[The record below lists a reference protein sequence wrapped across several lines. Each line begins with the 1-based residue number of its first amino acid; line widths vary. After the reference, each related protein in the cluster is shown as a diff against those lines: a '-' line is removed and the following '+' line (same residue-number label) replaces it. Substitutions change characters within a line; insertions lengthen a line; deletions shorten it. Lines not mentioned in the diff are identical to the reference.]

1 MKLAEI
7 SVSLPL
13 YRIES
18 DVTYHTE
25 RKPTVFERMVLR
37 LCDPGLHLPGKQNLS
52 LLGVFHDQ
60 LGAGDV
66 RELLESCVSELSAL
80 GALPKHYTQDRL
92 EVPLTELKLTDDGLQ
107 FLRSNSLPVR
117 SRTVKVWHRY
127 DPISDEIKP
136 TPNDKARFS
145 KSDSSRV
152 SVADQ
157 ALRPKNPL
165 PQVESAL
172 KLETYDWKNAA
183 TVIDRIKPVVQKEL
197 EGCRERRLEISCSE
211 DGTLSVSTP
220 RDAALQR
227 WLEQAQP
234 ELVWEILLADTLT
247 SEPDS
252 LLPSVD
258 SSVLREARTARP
270 IAATKGG
277 AAKAR
282 FCLVA
287 QGVAAAE
294 STTPV
299 IILSSEVNAPE
310 LVANDKQPTAF
321 TLLVPAP
328 AGIMTGFRS
337 LSLPQIDGASVQVE
351 VAGHFRLY
359 WAGQP
364 RSCGLAITLN
374 DQAATALSA
383 KLRRDLEGTCKH
395 SDDPHIA
402 FMSLAWRDVN
412 ALEETVWPWLATRA
426 EQPLDDLIALVEPAT
441 QAIGLWRPGRND
453 WKSAWEESLSKA
465 IDESLRHT
473 PKQLDPERV
482 VSLLIQIA
490 QVLSADKAA
499 SLQVALLRHAAPIR
513 ALESLAKLRSAL
525 PSFTEIPEELLSSEL
540 RQVWLE
546 HALQRKELKLYGP
559 HAIQQPMQ
567 VIEKAV
573 QDIYQSIGNQALK
586 AACNGQMDVRTL
598 TPLALDAVHTWR
610 KAAESFHSLK
620 VSLPLWDTLNEA
632 VDSWSLLAQE
642 NLAPIDVG
650 HRIVVLD
657 TSALMEHPEILQGL
671 NSKDIPVVPHRVLS
685 ELDGLKASEDDT
697 RAVKARA
704 AIRAIRQLDAT
715 SSRIRH
721 ETEYTALL
729 PAEWD
734 AKQPD
739 HAILSTALF
748 FRLNEVLFVSNDINL
763 RNKAQSLG
771 LNAQDSKS
779 YVPSRPVPP
788 AASDMQ
794 SRKQDKQKNQ
804 RQ

>member
-7 SVSLPL
+7 SVPLPL

-18 DVTYHTE
+18 EVTYHTE

-37 LCDPGLHLPGKQNLS
+37 LCDPGLHLPDKQNLS
-52 LLGVFHDQ
+52 LLGIFRDQ

-66 RELLESCVSELSAL
+66 RELLEGCVSELSAL
-80 GALPKHYTQDRL
+80 GALPKRYALDTL
-92 EVPLTELKLTDDGLQ
+92 EAPLTELELTADGLQ
-107 FLRSNSLPVR
+107 FLRSDSLPVR

-136 TPNDKARFS
+136 TQNDGARLS
-145 KSDSSRV
+145 QSDFSRV
-152 SVADQ
+152 SIADQ
-157 ALRPKNPL
+157 ALRPQNPL
-165 PQVESAL
+165 PQVERAVAQ
-172 KLETYDWKNAA
+172 ETYDWKNAA
-183 TVIDRIKPVVQKEL
+183 TVIDRIAPLVQPA
-197 EGCRERRLEISCSE
+197 GWGERRLEISCSE
-211 DGTLSVSTP
+211 DGALSASAP

-234 ELVWEILLADTLT
+234 ELVWEILLADALT
-247 SEPDS
+247 REPDS
-252 LLPSVD
+252 LLPIVD
-258 SSVLREARTARP
+258 SSVLREARTACP
-270 IAATKGG
+270 IAATKVG
-277 AAKAR
+277 AARAR
-282 FCLVA
+282 FCIVA
-287 QGVAAAE
+287 QGVAPADA
-294 STTPV
+294 TTPTIV
-299 IILSSEVNAPE
+299 LSSEVNAPE
-310 LVANDKQPTAF
+310 LVANGKQPTGF
-321 TLLVPAP
+321 TLLVPTP
-328 AGIMTGFRS
+328 AGITTGFRS

-351 VAGHFRLY
+351 VAGNLRLY

-364 RSCGLAITLN
+364 RLCGLAVTLN
-374 DQAATALSA
+374 DQAATELWA
-383 KLRRDLEGTCKH
+383 KLRRDLEGACEH
-395 SDDPHIA
+395 SDDPRIA
-402 FMSLAWRDVN
+402 FMSVAWRDVD
-412 ALEETVWPWLATRA
+412 ALGETVWPWLATRA
-426 EQPLDDLIALVEPAT
+426 EQPLDDLMALVEPAT
-441 QAIGLWRPGRND
+441 QAIGLWRPGRKD
-453 WKSAWEESLSKA
+453 WRSSWEGSLEKA
-465 IDESLRHT
+465 IHESLRHT
-473 PKQLDPERV
+473 PNQLEPEKV
-482 VSLLIQIA
+482 VSLLTQVA
-490 QVLSADKAA
+490 QMLSADKAVP
-499 SLQVALLRHAAPIR
+499 LQAVLLRHAAPIR

-525 PSFTEIPEELLSSEL
+525 PSTTAIPEELLSVEL

-546 HALQRKELKLYGP
+546 HALERKELKLYGP

-567 VIEKAV
+567 DIQKAV
-573 QDIYQSIGNQALK
+573 QDVYRSIGEQALK
-586 AACNGQMDVRTL
+586 AAGYSQMDVRTL
-598 TPLALDAVHTWR
+598 TPHALDAVRTWR
-610 KAAESFHSLK
+610 KAAGSFHGLK
-620 VSLPLWDTLNEA
+620 VSLPLWDALNEA

-671 NSKDIPVVPHRVLS
+671 SSRDILVVPLRVLS
-685 ELDGLKASEDDT
+685 ELDGLKGSEDEA

-704 AIRAIRQLDAT
+704 AIRQLDAN
-715 SSRIRH
+715 SSHIRH
-721 ETEYTALL
+721 EKDYAALL

-734 AKQPD
+734 VKQPD

-748 FRLNEVLFVSNDINL
+748 FRLNDVLFVSNDINL